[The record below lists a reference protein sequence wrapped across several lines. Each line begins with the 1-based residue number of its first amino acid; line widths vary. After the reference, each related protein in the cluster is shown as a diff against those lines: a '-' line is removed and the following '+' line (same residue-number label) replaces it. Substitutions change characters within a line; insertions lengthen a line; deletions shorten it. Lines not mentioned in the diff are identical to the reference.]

1 MSLLRTEHLA
11 KQCGRHK
18 AVDDV
23 SVKVES
29 GEIVGLLG
37 PNGAG
42 KRTLCELVA
51 GLSGS
56 DAGKV
61 MFEELDITGLPVHE
75 CARRGIG
82 YVTKEPAVFRDLT
95 VADNIRAVLEVRNL
109 SAFAQATLLQELL
122 VEFELA
128 DVAGSK
134 AGGLNAWQKRRLQIL
149 RALVIQPKLL
159 LLDQPFS
166 GLNSVEAEAAKEL
179 LRRLKHR
186 GLGVL
191 VTDHQVRWAL
201 SFIDRGYIIHKGKV
215 LVEGTVDFLGGDDH
229 EPVAY

>member
-1 MSLLRTEHLA
+1 MSLLRTEHLT
-11 KQCGRHK
+11 KHYGHHK
-18 AVDDV
+18 TVDDV
-23 SVKVES
+23 SIQVEP

-61 MFEELDITGLPVHE
+61 MLEELDITGLPIHE
-75 CARRGIG
+75 CARRGVS
-82 YVTKEPAVFRDLT
+82 YLTKEPAVFRDLT
-95 VADNIRAVLEVRNL
+95 VADNVLAVLEVRKL
-109 SAFAQATLLQELL
+109 SASAQTTLLQELL
-122 VEFELA
+122 AEFELA
-128 DVAGSK
+128 DVADSK
-134 AGGLNAWQKRRLQIL
+134 AGSLNAWRKRRLQIL

-166 GLNSVEAEAAKEL
+166 GLNPIEAEAAKDL
-179 LRRLKHR
+179 IQRLKRR
-186 GLGVL
+186 GLGIL
-191 VTDHQVRWAL
+191 VADHQVRWAL
-201 SFIDRGYIIHKGKV
+201 SFIDRGYILHKGKV